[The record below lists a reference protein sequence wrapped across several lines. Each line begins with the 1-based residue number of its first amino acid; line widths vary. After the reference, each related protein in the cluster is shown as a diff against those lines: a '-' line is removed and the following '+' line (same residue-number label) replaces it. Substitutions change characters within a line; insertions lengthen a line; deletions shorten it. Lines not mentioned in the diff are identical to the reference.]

1 MWPVSRL
8 HAIKTDYL
16 LFFLWLNANQAG
28 PLELSNV
35 PKQEFKQGSA
45 VTDDEDSLKMYSG
58 SKLLTDKETNGPRRR
73 TTQQRTEE
81 NQLMD
86 TALNGGG
93 DSLLGNPDSD
103 SDG

>member
-1 MWPVSRL
+1 M
-8 HAIKTDYL
+8 
-16 LFFLWLNANQAG
+16 
-28 PLELSNV
+28 
-35 PKQEFKQGSA
+35 
-45 VTDDEDSLKMYSG
+45 TDDEDSLKMYSG

-86 TALNGGG
+86 TALNGGA